1 MKPCFGL
8 LFLLIHGF
16 AKSPLFGPCDHPGW
30 FEEFKF
36 YNSANNKNINI
47 VKIFSERGLKTMTRK
62 HFLITATIF
71 ILLIFIIFNLALQLK
86 TAKQDA
92 IDAREM
98 ELDSKKYEVQLMN
111 ITMYAPLSPG
121 AVEGEDFSGD
131 PSLTASGDEV
141 VPGETAAAG
150 PNIPFGTRIY
160 VEGLGW
166 RTVND
171 RGRLVGPNNIDLAV
185 PTLEE
190 SIKFGKQQRLVILQL
205 P

>member
-1 MKPCFGL
+1 
-8 LFLLIHGF
+8 
-16 AKSPLFGPCDHPGW
+16 
-30 FEEFKF
+30 
-36 YNSANNKNINI
+36 
-47 VKIFSERGLKTMTRK
+47 MTRK
-62 HFLITATIF
+62 YLLITATVF
-71 ILLIFIIFNLALQLK
+71 ILLILIILNLAAQLQQVK
-86 TAKQDA
+86 KDA
-92 IDAREM
+92 SDAREM
-98 ELDSKKYEVQLMN
+98 ELKSEEYQVQLMN

-131 PSLTASGDEV
+131 PSRTASGDEV

-150 PNIPFGTRIY
+150 PNIPFGTKIY

-190 SIKFGKQQRLVILQL
+190 SIKFGKQQRLVILKL